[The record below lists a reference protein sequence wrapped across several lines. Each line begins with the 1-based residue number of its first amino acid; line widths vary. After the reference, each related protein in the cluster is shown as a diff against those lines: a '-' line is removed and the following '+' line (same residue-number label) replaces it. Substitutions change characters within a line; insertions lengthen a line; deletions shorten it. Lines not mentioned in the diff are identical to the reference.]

1 MKMPSIEVVL
11 AALDAV
17 RYVIW
22 VYGKTQ
28 GALPEGDER

>member
-11 AALDAV
+11 AALDAI
-17 RYVIW
+17 RYVVW

-28 GALPEGDER
+28 GMLPEGAE